1 LVRPPERI
9 AGDGGNDSSSTVSK
23 ATVATEQKSL
33 TTLVLTA
40 NATGTGGGTTI
51 IATSVGGM
59 TTALW
64 ARRVWRQ
71 PWKSPGAVK

>member
-1 LVRPPERI
+1 MVRPPERI

-40 NATGTGGGTTI
+40 NAAGTGDTTI
-51 IATSVGGM
+51 IATSVGGV

-64 ARRVWRQ
+64 ARRARRQ
-71 PWKSPGAVK
+71 PWRSPGAVK

>member
-1 LVRPPERI
+1 MHPPGRVT
-9 AGDGGNDSSSTVSK
+9 GDGGDDSLSTASK
-23 ATVATEQKSL
+23 ATVTTEQNSL

-40 NATGTGGGTTI
+40 NAVGTGDTTI

-59 TTALW
+59 TMALW

-71 PWKSPGAVK
+71 LWKSPGAVK